1 MADRQPPKPPPA
13 GAPPKEAEEELARG
27 ACVGE
32 YVISSLIARGGHG
45 SVYAAEHRVL
55 GRPAAVKVM
64 HRRFASSAEMVG
76 RFVREAR
83 VVNQIRHPAIVDIYD
98 LGTLPDGRPY
108 CVMELLHG
116 QNLWQLLR
124 QRGRVAP
131 PEALALLAPVCAALQ
146 AAHDRGV
153 VHRDVKA
160 SNILL
165 GGGEPP
171 VVKLLDFGIAKITD
185 PAEAGLTTAGERLG
199 STHSMAP
206 EQIGA
211 GPVDARTDV
220 YALGILLYQLLTGRL
235 PFHSEDAVELERLQ
249 LEAPPPLPSATAP
262 VSPALDAVVARALQ
276 KAPARRFPSAQAF
289 LTALRAAVGDEVAP
303 APEEERPALAV
314 HVAVPLGE
322 AAEDPT
328 ALVALATALDAAEE
342 ALRDAGLAVPLRTG
356 DSILAVLPLPLDPA
370 RARSARA
377 EVLILSRSLPDR
389 MRAAAPHP
397 AVRPHVNL
405 HVGPARLR
413 QGAGGTEPVG
423 GPLFRTAEWVI
434 QTTGFHATASAL
446 DGLPA

>member
-1 MADRQPPKPPPA
+1 MGWSRCARRSRHGSVRWMADRQPPRPPA
-13 GAPPKEAEEELARG
+13 AAAPPRPEVEEELAPG

-32 YVISSLIARGGHG
+32 YVVSALVARGGHG

-83 VVNQIRHPAIVDIYD
+83 VVNRIRHPAIVDIYD

-131 PEALALLAPVCAALQ
+131 SEALSLLTPVCAALQ

-160 SNILL
+160 SNVLV
-165 GGGEPP
+165 GAGDPP
-171 VVKLLDFGIAKITD
+171 VVKLLDFGIAKIAD

-262 VSPALDAVVARALQ
+262 ASPALDAVVVRALE
-276 KAPARRFPSAQAF
+276 KAPARRFPSVQAF
-289 LTALRAAVGDEVAP
+289 LAALRAAVVGEAAP
-303 APEEERPALAV
+303 ASEEERPALAV
-314 HVAVPLGE
+314 HVALPLGE
-322 AAEDPT
+322 ADDDPA
-328 ALVALATALDAAEE
+328 ALSALATA
-342 ALRDAGLAVPLRTG
+342 
-356 DSILAVLPLPLDPA
+356 
-370 RARSARA
+370 
-377 EVLILSRSLPDR
+377 
-389 MRAAAPHP
+389 
-397 AVRPHVNL
+397 
-405 HVGPARLR
+405 
-413 QGAGGTEPVG
+413 
-423 GPLFRTAEWVI
+423 
-434 QTTGFHATASAL
+434 
-446 DGLPA
+446 

>member
-1 MADRQPPKPPPA
+1 MADRQPPRPPA
-13 GAPPKEAEEELARG
+13 AAAPPRQEVEEELAPG

-32 YVISSLIARGGHG
+32 YVVSALVARGGHG

-131 PEALALLAPVCAALQ
+131 PEALSLLAPVCAALQ

-165 GGGEPP
+165 GGGDPP
-171 VVKLLDFGIAKITD
+171 VVKLLDFGIAKIAD

-262 VSPALDAVVARALQ
+262 ASPALDAVVVRALE
-276 KAPARRFPSAQAF
+276 KAPARRFPSVQAF
-289 LTALRAAVGDEVAP
+289 LAALRAAVVGETAP
-303 APEEERPALAV
+303 ASEEERPALAV
-314 HVAVPLGE
+314 HVALPLGE
-322 AAEDPT
+322 AADDPA
-328 ALVALATALDAAEE
+328 ALSALAAAMDAAEE

-356 DSILAVLPLPLDPA
+356 DSLLAVLPLPLDPA

-377 EVLILSRSLPDR
+377 EVLLLSRSLADR

-405 HVGPARLR
+405 HAGPARMR
-413 QGAGGTEPVG
+413 QGAQGTEPVG
-423 GPLFRTAEWVI
+423 GLLFRTAEWVI
-434 QTTGFHATASAL
+434 QTTGFHATAAAL
-446 DGLPA
+446 EGL

>member
-1 MADRQPPKPPPA
+1 MADRLSPKPPAA
-13 GAPPKEAEEELARG
+13 GPGKEAEEELAPG

-32 YVISSLIARGGHG
+32 YLITSLLARGGHG

-55 GRPAAVKVM
+55 SRPAAVKVM

-131 PEALALLAPVCAALQ
+131 QEALSLLAPVCAALQ
-146 AAHDRGV
+146 AAHERGV

-160 SNILL
+160 SNVLV
-165 GGGEPP
+165 GPGDPP
-171 VVKLLDFGIAKITD
+171 TVKLLDFGIAKIAD

-211 GPVDARTDV
+211 GAVDARTDV

-249 LEAPPPLPSATAP
+249 LEAPPPLPSASAP
-262 VSPALDAVVARALQ
+262 VSPAVDAVVARALE
-276 KAPARRFPSAQAF
+276 KAPERRFPSAQAF
-289 LTALRAAVGDEVAP
+289 LSALRAAATGEAAP
-303 APEEERPALAV
+303 APEQERPALAV
-314 HVAVPLGE
+314 HVALPLGE
-322 AAEDPT
+322 AGDDPA
-328 ALVALATALDAAEE
+328 ALVALAAALDAAEE
-342 ALRDAGLAVPLRTG
+342 ALRDAGLLVPLRTG
-356 DSILAVLPLPLDPA
+356 DSLLAVLPLPLDPA
-370 RARSARA
+370 GARSARA
-377 EVLILSRSLPDR
+377 EVLLLSRSLATR

-405 HVGPARLR
+405 HAGPARMR
-413 QGAGGTEPVG
+413 QGLGGADPVG
-423 GPLFRTAEWVI
+423 GPLFRTAEWVV
-434 QTTGFHATASAL
+434 QTTGFHATAAAL
-446 DGLPA
+446 EGL

>member
-1 MADRQPPKPPPA
+1 MADRQPPRPPA
-13 GAPPKEAEEELARG
+13 AAAPPRQEAEEELAPG

-32 YVISSLIARGGHG
+32 YVVSSLVARGGHG

-131 PEALALLAPVCAALQ
+131 PEALSLLAPVCAALQ

-165 GGGEPP
+165 GGGDPP
-171 VVKLLDFGIAKITD
+171 VVKLLDFGIAKIAD

-262 VSPALDAVVARALQ
+262 ASPALDAVVVRALE
-276 KAPARRFPSAQAF
+276 KAPARRFPSVQAF
-289 LTALRAAVGDEVAP
+289 LAALRAAVVGETAP
-303 APEEERPALAV
+303 ASEEERPALAV
-314 HVAVPLGE
+314 HVALPLGE
-322 AAEDPT
+322 AADDPA
-328 ALVALATALDAAEE
+328 ALSALATAMDAAEE
-342 ALRDAGLAVPLRTG
+342 ALRDAGLAVPLRAG
-356 DSILAVLPLPLDPA
+356 DSLLAVLPLPLDPA

-377 EVLILSRSLPDR
+377 EVLLLSRSLADR

-405 HVGPARLR
+405 HAGPARMR
-413 QGAGGTEPVG
+413 QGAQGTEPVG
-423 GPLFRTAEWVI
+423 GLLFRTAEWVI
-434 QTTGFHATASAL
+434 QTTGFHATAAAL
-446 DGLPA
+446 EGL

>member
-1 MADRQPPKPPPA
+1 MADRQPPKPPAAP
-13 GAPPKEAEEELARG
+13 APPRKEAEEELAPG

-32 YVISSLIARGGHG
+32 YAVTSLIAHGGHG

-98 LGTLPDGRPY
+98 LGTLADGRPY
-108 CVMELLHG
+108 CVMELLDG
-116 QNLWQLLR
+116 QNLWQILR
-124 QRGRVAP
+124 QRGRLAP
-131 PEALALLAPVCAALQ
+131 AEALALLAPVCAALQ

-160 SNILL
+160 SNILV
-165 GGGEPP
+165 GRGDPP
-171 VVKLLDFGIAKITD
+171 AVKLLDFGIAKITD

-249 LEAPPPLPSATAP
+249 LEAAPPLPSATAP

-276 KAPARRFPSAQAF
+276 KAPVRRFPSAQAF
-289 LTALRAAVGDEVAP
+289 LSALRAAVVGETTP

-322 AAEDPT
+322 AADDP
-328 ALVALATALDAAEE
+328 ASLVALATAMDAAEA
-342 ALRDAGLAVPLRTG
+342 ALRESGLAVPLRTG
-356 DSILAVLPLPLDPA
+356 DSLLAVLPLPLDPA

-377 EVLILSRSLPDR
+377 EVLLLSQSLADR

-413 QGAGGTEPVG
+413 RGTGGTEPVG

-434 QTTGFHATASAL
+434 QTSGVHATAAAL
-446 DGLPA
+446 EGL

>member
-1 MADRQPPKPPPA
+1 MADRHSPRPPA
-13 GAPPKEAEEELARG
+13 AAAPRKEEEELAPG

-32 YVISSLIARGGHG
+32 YVVTALIARGGHG

-55 GRPAAVKVM
+55 GRAAAVKVM

-108 CVMELLHG
+108 CVMELLEG

-124 QRGRVAP
+124 QRGRVGPA
-131 PEALALLAPVCAALQ
+131 EALALLEPVCAALQ
-146 AAHDRGV
+146 AAHERGV

-165 GGGEPP
+165 GGGDPP
-171 VVKLLDFGIAKITD
+171 MVKLLDFGIAKITD
-185 PAEAGLTTAGERLG
+185 PGEAGLTTAGERLG

-211 GPVDARTDV
+211 GAVDARTDV

-262 VSPALDAVVARALQ
+262 VSPALDAVVARALE
-276 KAPARRFPSAQAF
+276 KAPQRRFPSAQAF
-289 LTALRAAVGDEVAP
+289 LSALRAAVVGESTP

-314 HVAVPLGE
+314 HVAMPLGE
-322 AAEDPT
+322 AADDPA
-328 ALVALATALDAAEE
+328 ALVAVATAMDAAE
-342 ALRDAGLAVPLRTG
+342 AVLREAGLAVPLRTG
-356 DSILAVLPLPLDPA
+356 DSLLAVLPLPLDPA

-377 EVLILSRSLPDR
+377 EMLLLTRSLVER

-397 AVRPHVNL
+397 VVRPHVNL
-405 HVGPARLR
+405 HVGPARMR
-413 QGAGGTEPVG
+413 QGAAGTEPVG
-423 GPLFRTAEWVI
+423 GALFRTAEWVI
-434 QTTGFHATASAL
+434 QATGFHATASAL
-446 DGLPA
+446 DGLPG